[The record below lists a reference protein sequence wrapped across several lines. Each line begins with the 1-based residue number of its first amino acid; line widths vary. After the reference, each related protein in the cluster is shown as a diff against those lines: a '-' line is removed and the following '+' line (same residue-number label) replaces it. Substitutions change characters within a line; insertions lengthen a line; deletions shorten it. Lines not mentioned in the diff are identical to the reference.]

1 MVGMCNPFTML
12 STWASNG
19 AWGFFSTLPCPV
31 VGVAIENIYDNVY
44 PSTEIIGVAATLMIQ
59 ASATMPHFNTYMT
72 SSTIGALYI
81 QGEYTSLLFRVDQ
94 HAISTVR

>member
-1 MVGMCNPFTML
+1 VQPLHDAFHVGIQRCVGIFFYAAL
-12 STWASNG
+12 SS
-19 AWGFFSTLPCPV
+19 CR
-31 VGVAIENIYDNVY
+31 VAIENIYDNVY

-94 HAISTVR
+94 HVISTVR